1 MHLFQDMKDLSES
14 FQKLIEFQIYASVQ
28 MQ

>member
-1 MHLFQDMKDLSES
+1 MHLFQDMKYLLES
-14 FQKLIEFQIYASVQ
+14 FQNLIEFQIYASVQ